1 MDIDHFVHTLEL
13 MLLSKQSYAG
23 LSAVERDRQRLAD
36 VIARTAVFMGE
47 AGAPAAQAKLMSY
60 YALLTD
66 LDRGIDHPIF
76 KARKRRGKP
85 PPSSQQWLSRATV
98 AIALDCYLRAK
109 IPFKDA
115 YNKIKQVPDIKRL
128 VSTGSD
134 LKKSVQNWRE
144 TLNAGSVDSRVA
156 NERWRAAQ
164 QIVAQSVAPDDASR
178 KMLLCRH
185 ADYLLKVAAGEIA
198 LIVSLRDEVSLPKQT

>member
-1 MDIDHFVHTLEL
+1 MDIDDFVHTLEL

-47 AGAPAAQAKLMSY
+47 AGAPAAQAKLMGY

-85 PPSSQQWLSRATV
+85 PPSSQEWLSRATV

-115 YNKIKQVPDIKRL
+115 YNKIKKVPNIQRL

-134 LKKSVQNWRE
+134 LKKSVQNWRD
-144 TLNAGSVDSRVA
+144 TLNAGSVDNLIA
-156 NERWRAAQ
+156 KERWRAAQ
-164 QIVAQSVAPDDASR
+164 QIVAQSVAPDDTSR
-178 KMLLCRH
+178 NMLLCKH
-185 ADYLLKVAAGEIA
+185 ADHLLEVAAGEIA
-198 LIVSLRDEVSLPKQT
+198 LIVSPRDEVSLPKTT